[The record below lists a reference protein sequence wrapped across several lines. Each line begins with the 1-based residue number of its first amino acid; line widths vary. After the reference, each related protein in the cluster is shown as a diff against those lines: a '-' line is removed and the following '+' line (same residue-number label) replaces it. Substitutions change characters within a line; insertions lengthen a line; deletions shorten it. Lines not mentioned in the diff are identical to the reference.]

1 MSERRTSLE
10 NEVILATSVLYL
22 LIVGVMVIAHVVA
35 VVAEHPEPSTSQADG
50 VAKDSKAEVT
60 RP

>member
-35 VVAEHPEPSTSQADG
+35 VVAEHPEPSASQADRM
-50 VAKDSKAEVT
+50 AKDSKAEVI